1 LIFISGQAKLATRD
15 GQKTL
20 AHKNA
25 VGTMAIC
32 YACSQYRLR
41 TDFSETQWK
50 RPRQRDGNVPR
61 SCNDCLGKGSVDD
74 VLNWDAIST
83 QGPGE
88 TYPFERKPPRPEK
101 FRTNRSLDSL
111 MDRSPDRDNR
121 ETQSSRNQE
130 VDVMWK
136 AREDRREKK
145 KRKRGE
151 YGAN

>member
-1 LIFISGQAKLATRD
+1 
-15 GQKTL
+15 
-20 AHKNA
+20 
-25 VGTMAIC
+25 M
-32 YACSQYRLR
+32 
-41 TDFSETQWK
+41 
-50 RPRQRDGNVPR
+50 
-61 SCNDCLGKGSVDD
+61 DD